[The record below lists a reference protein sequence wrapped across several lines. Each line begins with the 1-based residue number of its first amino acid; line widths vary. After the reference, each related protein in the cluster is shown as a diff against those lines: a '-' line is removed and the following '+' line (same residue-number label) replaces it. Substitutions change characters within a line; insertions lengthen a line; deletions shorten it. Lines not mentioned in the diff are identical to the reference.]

1 MIGQSFLNPKP
12 LTRKD
17 KLTFG
22 KYENHTI
29 KWVIENDPGYIVWIS
44 ENLPFLPILKK
55 IVDECQ
61 ELFNIS
67 ISIWDEDDFSYW
79 EWWKD

>member
-1 MIGQSFLNPKP
+1 MPNKSFLNIKP

-29 KWVIENDPGYIVWIS
+29 KWIIENDPGYIVWMS
-44 ENLPFLPILKK
+44 ENIPYPIINKK
-55 IVDECQ
+55 IVQECYDGKY
-61 ELFNIS
+61 EYID
-67 ISIWDEDDFSYW
+67 WEDVFFDPQW
-79 EWWKD
+79 EWD

>member
-1 MIGQSFLNPKP
+1 MKSKSFLNIKP
-12 LTRKD
+12 LTRRD

-29 KWVIENDPGYIVWIS
+29 KWIIINDPGYIVWIS
-44 ENLPFLPILKK
+44 ENIPFPTIL
-55 IVDECQ
+55 Q
-61 ELFNIS
+61 S
-67 ISIWDEDDFSYW
+67 IIDQCEDLSNAQNDFWGEDWSYW